1 MTKVVVY
8 LPMLPPAER
17 LRCHDF
23 IRAEFPALEVVHAQ
37 QLGEL
42 DPYIGDA
49 EILVTFGA
57 HLGLDAE
64 SILGRGKK
72 LKWVM
77 ALGTGVDHI
86 TDVPALRPEALVTN
100 MHGMHGMHGVPMTE
114 AALLSMLALAR
125 EMPRMLHNQSQAH
138 WERYGA
144 RLLFGK
150 TVGIFGIGA
159 IATALGP
166 VCKAFG
172 MTVVGVSSAMREVA
186 GFDRMVHRNDLA
198 KAIGSFDHF
207 VILTPLTDETRN
219 IVDAKMLA
227 AMKPSAFLIN
237 LARGGIVDEVALI
250 EALKARR
257 IAGAAIDVF
266 VKEPLPADHP
276 FWSMDNVILSPHI
289 GAFNADYIAQVL
301 PFVKENLAYYL
312 AGHYDRM
319 INVVR
324 KGAAHG

>member
-1 MTKVVVY
+1 MTKVLVY
-8 LPMLPPAER
+8 LPMLPPSER
-17 LRCHDF
+17 QRCCDF
-23 IRAEFPALEVVHAQ
+23 VCAEFPALDVAHAQ
-37 QLGEL
+37 KLAELAPFIGE
-42 DPYIGDA
+42 A

-86 TDVPALRPEALVTN
+86 TDVPALRSEAMVTN
-100 MHGMHGMHGVPMTE
+100 MHGMHGVPMTE

-125 EMPRMLHNQSQAH
+125 EMPRMLRNQQTAH

-144 RLLFGK
+144 RLLLGK
-150 TVGIFGIGA
+150 TVGIFGVGA
-159 IATALGP
+159 IATVLGP

-172 MTVVGVSSAMREVA
+172 MNVVGISSAKRA
-186 GFDRMVHRNDLA
+186 LPGFDRMVHRDELP
-198 KAIGSFDHF
+198 KVIGELDHF

-219 IVDAKMLA
+219 IVDAKVLA
-227 AMKPSAFLIN
+227 AMKSSAFLIN
-237 LARGGIVDEVALI
+237 LARGGIVDEAALI
-250 EALKARR
+250 EALHEHR

-276 FWSMDNVILSPHI
+276 FWKMDNVILSPHI
-289 GAFNADYIAQVL
+289 GAFNADYVSQVL
-301 PFVKENLAYYL
+301 PFVKENLIHYL

-324 KGAAHG
+324 KGAIHG

>member
-1 MTKVVVY
+1 MTKVLVY
-8 LPMLPPAER
+8 LPMLPPGER
-17 LRCHDF
+17 QRCHDF
-23 IRAEFPALEVVHAQ
+23 ICAQFPALEVAHAQ
-37 QLGEL
+37 NLAEL
-42 DPYIGDA
+42 DPYIGEA
-49 EILVTFGA
+49 EIIVTFGA

-86 TDVPALRPEALVTN
+86 TDVPALRADAMVTN
-100 MHGMHGMHGVPMTE
+100 MHGMHGVPMTE

-159 IATALGP
+159 IATVLGP

-172 MTVVGVSSAMREVA
+172 MTVVGVSSAKRDVA
-186 GFDRMVHRNDLA
+186 GFDRMVHRDELA
-198 KAIGSFDHF
+198 QVIGSFDHF

-237 LARGGIVDEVALI
+237 LARGGIVDEAALI

-257 IAGAAIDVF
+257 IGGAAIDVF

-276 FWSMDNVILSPHI
+276 FWKMDNVILSPHI
-289 GAFNADYIAQVL
+289 GAFNADYVSQVL
-301 PFVKENLAYYL
+301 PFVKENLTYYL
-312 AGHYDRM
+312 AGDYGRM

-324 KGAAHG
+324 KGAVHG